1 MVTSAREWKE
11 VQLGDVTHELTG
23 SIVPLASPD
32 SVFTEYSMPAY
43 DAGRKPVRVPGSSM
57 LSARRII
64 TSPCV
69 LVNKLNVRKRRV
81 WIVPQPANNAVSS
94 FEFVPLASSE
104 LDLEYLRNLALSN
117 DFTEHLE
124 SSTSGTSN
132 SQKRVTAEDIFSFQF
147 LMPQFPEQRAIAEV
161 LSGFDEHLAN
171 LDELIAKKKN
181 IRDGALDAMFSGK
194 KRMRGFQNPFLRTK
208 LLEYSEVLTGL
219 TYNPADVQ
227 TSGVLVLRSSN
238 IQDDVISLEDTVFVR
253 ASAATSPSVQ
263 AGDVLLCVRNGST
276 RLIGKTAQISEDVP
290 RGTTFGAFMAILR
303 ALPAIDPSYLYW
315 FTKSSAFR
323 EQVREVLGATIN
335 QITKRDLAYFTI
347 SIPESIAEQ
356 KAIAEVLSSM
366 DEEIRVLQAERL
378 KVGVLKLGA
387 MDDLLTGRVRLPV
400 EEVDA

>member
-1 MVTSAREWKE
+1 MVTKTLEWTKRP
-11 VQLGDVTHELTG
+11 LGELAHIKTG
-23 SIVPLASPD
+23 SRNNEEKNPLGRYPFFVRSAIVERIK
-32 SVFTEYSMPAY
+32 TYSY
-43 DAGRKPVRVPGSSM
+43 DEEAILVPGEGNIGNIFHYIKGRFDAHQRVYVIDQFQEEIKPSYLYWYMKRFFGPHALKNTAKATVDS
-57 LSARRII
+57 LRLPTFQSF
-64 TSPCV
+64 
-69 LVNKLNVRKRRV
+69 KVRY
-81 WIVPQPANNAVSS
+81 PQP
-94 FEFVPLASSE
+94 
-104 LDLEYLRNLALSN
+104 
-117 DFTEHLE
+117 
-124 SSTSGTSN
+124 
-132 SQKRVTAEDIFSFQF
+132 
-147 LMPQFPEQRAIAEV
+147 PEQRAIAEV

>member
-171 LDELIAKKKN
+171 LDELIAKKKS

-219 TYNPADVQ
+219 TYN
-227 TSGVLVLRSSN
+227 L
-238 IQDDVISLEDTVFVR
+238 SL
-253 ASAATSPSVQ
+253 
-263 AGDVLLCVRNGST
+263 
-276 RLIGKTAQISEDVP
+276 IHI
-290 RGTTFGAFMAILR
+290 
-303 ALPAIDPSYLYW
+303 
-315 FTKSSAFR
+315 
-323 EQVREVLGATIN
+323 
-335 QITKRDLAYFTI
+335 
-347 SIPESIAEQ
+347 
-356 KAIAEVLSSM
+356 
-366 DEEIRVLQAERL
+366 
-378 KVGVLKLGA
+378 
-387 MDDLLTGRVRLPV
+387 
-400 EEVDA
+400 